1 MDFKKFIGPTD
12 LGQIAASFP
21 LVLGYVLEFSAA
33 KDLELSNQDR
43 VHLSAIRHENQEDFW
58 RAWSCPVMG
67 EVRRHPERPAPPFA
81 HPA

>member
-12 LGQIAASFP
+12 LRQIAASFP
-21 LVLGYVLEFSAA
+21 LVLRYFLEFSAA

-43 VHLSAIRHENQEDFW
+43 VHLSAIRHEDQEDFW
-58 RAWSCPVMG
+58 RACSFSTDG
-67 EVRRHPERPAPPFA
+67 RVRRHPERPTPFA